1 MSDPNNMN
9 KLAMS
14 VTDQSSKSVMKYP
27 LSLGDMNGDSQNF
40 ILFHAKPYSR
50 KNTKVNGNDTSD
62 IALYIPPGSMK
73 TKFTGNYT
81 PLTGGA
87 LFENEGFNL
96 ASGMT
101 GAAVGA
107 LLAPK
112 FKGAAAVVGVLAGLG
127 MKGIMEG
134 LGRENNVAGSFLKGI
149 EGLDEEAK
157 QFTGNVGA
165 LAIANFGGALA
176 PISAMAGIGINP
188 HIAMTYQGPGAFR
201 THDMSF
207 DFWPRDYKEATVV
220 KNIVQTFKKR
230 MLPKMNGFLNMQSV
244 YFNFPHEFYIDY
256 YINSPSGAVRFDQMG
271 IRRSVLTSMDINF
284 DASAQ
289 GPGFY
294 TPSGYRGALP
304 IHTKM
309 QLVFQETE
317 FILDNLDSGKTS
329 DQSASTETPGVYV
342 DNSGA
347 DYSNQG
353 SRDQFNSM
361 VWNQDTQKMEMR

>member
-14 VTDQSSKSVMKYP
+14 VTEQSSKSVMKYP

-87 LFENEGFNL
+87 LFENEGFNM
-96 ASGMT
+96 AAGMT
-101 GAAVGA
+101 GAALGS

-127 MKGIMEG
+127 IKGIMEG
-134 LGRENNVAGSFLKGI
+134 LGRESNKAGSFLEGI
-149 EGLDEEAK
+149 VTGEGESKLLEEAK

-207 DFWPRDYKEATVV
+207 DFWPRDYQEASMV
-220 KNIVQTFKKR
+220 KNIIKTFKKR
-230 MLPKMNGFLNMQSV
+230 MVPKMNGFAGMQSV

-256 YINSPSGAVRFDQMG
+256 YIGGPTGAIRFDQMG
-271 IRRSVLTSMDINF
+271 IRRSVLTSMYIKF

-294 TPSGYRGALP
+294 TETNMGYKQPLP

-317 FILDNLDSGKTS
+317 FILNNLDTGKTS

-353 SRDQFNSM
+353 TIDQFGL
-361 VWNQDTQKMEMR
+361 